1 MLFRSGLLGDP
12 VRRAQMGLAGRRLM
26 EQAFSVPAMVAGNV
40 AVYHR
45 LLAQPAPLPRLAV
58 ETD

>member
-1 MLFRSGLLGDP
+1 MT
-12 VRRAQMGLAGRRLM
+12 VAGRRLM

-45 LLAQPAPLPRLAV
+45 LLAQPAPLPQLAV